1 MYPELKVVQPVNEN
15 SYKKINQE
23 SFRLNVH
30 EYYLREGKNANAFA
44 KGAAAN
50 ATTAAAAA
58 AGDAK
63 DRGHGI
69 TMRNT
74 VANVNTKPTKAFD
87 NVNSKYDESALSRC
101 ALLFVGSLCQQ
112 GKIELPSHNFLC
124 FIFFRIYLD
133 VHGDLKCDSRRNLS
147 TFRTKFKQ
155 FFLDKP
161 YVVHTNLIAV
171 KKCKVFFWRAVG
183 RKSCHLLSECMK
195 IYRAHS
201 RPILPCARIIFTPL
215 HSH

>member
-44 KGAAAN
+44 KGAAVN
-50 ATTAAAAA
+50 ATTAAASAA

-69 TMRNT
+69 TMRNI

-112 GKIELPSHNFLC
+112 GKIELPSHNFHASYFFA
-124 FIFFRIYLD
+124 FILMYM
-133 VHGDLKCDSRRNLS
+133 
-147 TFRTKFKQ
+147 
-155 FFLDKP
+155 
-161 YVVHTNLIAV
+161 A
-171 KKCKVFFWRAVG
+171 
-183 RKSCHLLSECMK
+183 
-195 IYRAHS
+195 
-201 RPILPCARIIFTPL
+201 
-215 HSH
+215 